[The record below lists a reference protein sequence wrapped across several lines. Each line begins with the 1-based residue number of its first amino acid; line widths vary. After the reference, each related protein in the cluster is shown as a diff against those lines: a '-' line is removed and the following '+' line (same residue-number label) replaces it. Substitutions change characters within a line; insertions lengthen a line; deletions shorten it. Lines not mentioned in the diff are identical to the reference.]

1 MDIKLKEVHGNWAAG
16 YALDKHTVSS
26 TFDGYDDNG
35 HPKFTTIRTEV
46 GEATYQLKY
55 RQDWTKTVPLAQEI
69 HEKIIPEL
77 GVKIGFVV
85 PMPASNE
92 RERQPVTEV
101 ANEVAKLLNVPCF
114 DGMLTKTKGQSLKN
128 LHTKEEKIQA
138 LEGTFSLNE
147 LITNNGKWN
156 VLVVDDLFDS
166 GATMEAACSKLRS
179 YNKVNNVYVATLTWK

>member
-55 RQDWTKTVPLAQEI
+55 RQDWTENSTSRTRNSRK
-69 HEKIIPEL
+69 KIIPEL

-85 PMPASNE
+85 PMPAS
-92 RERQPVTEV
+92 
-101 ANEVAKLLNVPCF
+101 
-114 DGMLTKTKGQSLKN
+114 
-128 LHTKEEKIQA
+128 
-138 LEGTFSLNE
+138 
-147 LITNNGKWN
+147 
-156 VLVVDDLFDS
+156 
-166 GATMEAACSKLRS
+166 
-179 YNKVNNVYVATLTWK
+179 